1 MDQCM
6 STFALKTY
14 QALIFPRKV
23 NKQINTIDNKSS
35 IINMACEDSKV
46 QRKL

>member
-23 NKQINTIDNKSS
+23 NKQINTIDNKGIGDAGSTADFR
-35 IINMACEDSKV
+35 I
-46 QRKL
+46 L